1 MSLSKIIL
9 RNFQIHRKTELNIHE
24 GINIIAGSSGNGK
37 SSVIRAIRWLCEN
50 SPRGFKFRRWKAPEK
65 SVTSVSFVLD
75 GETITRKR
83 NATTNSY
90 DFKGHNYKALKTDV
104 PEDIQEELNISE
116 FNIQRQFEGPFLFSK
131 SSSEVAKMINSVAGI
146 EVIDAILKETN
157 ARHRKAK
164 AEVTLLAGMLQSKTA
179 TVSSLKHFVGLK
191 KMEAG
196 ILKDLEGYESVSER
210 IDKLSSFLKSLQKKI
225 DKAEQLSGIP
235 DISKK
240 LSRTTK
246 LLRKYRD
253 VVDGKQNSLERILR
267 SLNTALKVKY
277 VSQDQQDMVAKRL
290 KVATKTAYQLKA
302 AVELG
307 NSCKTILHRINVAS
321 DKVLRNNKEAK
332 IVEGKLAS
340 IKKEAGVCPLCGNKF
355 K

>member
-1 MSLSKIIL
+1 MSLSKIVL

-131 SSSEVAKMINSVAGI
+131 SGSEVAKMINSVAGI

-157 ARHRKAK
+157 ARYRKAK
-164 AEVTLLAGMLQSKTA
+164 AEVTLLDGMLKSKIA
-179 TVSSLKHFVGLK
+179 AVSSLKHFVGLK
-191 KMEAG
+191 KMEVG
-196 ILKDLEGYESVSER
+196 ILEDLAEYETVSDK
-210 IDKLSSFLKSLQKKI
+210 IDKLTSFLESLQRKI
-225 DKAEQLSGIP
+225 DNVERLSEIP

-240 LSRTTK
+240 ISRAGK
-246 LLRKYRD
+246 LLKKYTD
-253 VVDGKQNSLERILR
+253 VTDGKQNSLKRLMR
-267 SLNTALKVKY
+267 SLDAALKVKY
-277 VSQDQQDMVAKRL
+277 VKQADQDMLVKRF
-290 KVATKTAYQLKA
+290 KVATKKAYQLRA
-302 AVELG
+302 AEELA
-307 NSCKTILHRINVAS
+307 NSCKTVIHRINVAS
-321 DKVLRNNKEAK
+321 DKVVRNNREVK
-332 IVEGKLAS
+332 IVESKLAS

>member
-1 MSLSKIIL
+1 MSLSKIVL

-90 DFKGHNYKALKTDV
+90 DFKGQNYKALKADV

-164 AEVTLLAGMLQSKTA
+164 AEVTLLDGMRQTKMA

-196 ILKDLEGYESVSER
+196 ILKDLEEYESISEK
-210 IDKLSSFLKSLQKKI
+210 IDKLTSFLVSLQNKI
-225 DKAEQLSGIP
+225 DKVERLSEVP
-235 DISKK
+235 DISEN
-240 LSRTTK
+240 LSKATK
-246 LLRKYRD
+246 LLRKYNE
-253 VVDGKQNSLERILR
+253 VADGKQNSLKRIIR
-267 SLNTALKVKY
+267 NLNAALKVKY
-277 VSQDQQDMVAKRL
+277 VSQSDQEMMAKRL
-290 KVATKTAYQLKA
+290 KVATKKAYQLKE
-302 AVELG
+302 AVELS
-307 NSCKTILHRINVAS
+307 NSCKTIIHRINVAE
-321 DKVLRNNKEAK
+321 DKILRNKKEAK
-332 IVEGKLAS
+332 AVENKLTNV
-340 IKKEAGVCPLCGNKF
+340 KKEAGVCPLCGNKF